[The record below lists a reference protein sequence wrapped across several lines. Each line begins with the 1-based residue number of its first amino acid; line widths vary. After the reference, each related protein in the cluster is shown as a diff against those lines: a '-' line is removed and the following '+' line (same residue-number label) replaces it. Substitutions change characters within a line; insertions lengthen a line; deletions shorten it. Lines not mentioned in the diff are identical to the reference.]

1 LALSTRPAPR
11 TTLDLMIKMF
21 WPVSDTVTLDA
32 LPTAVPSARAHARAI
47 VGEWAM
53 AGMAEDVTLVVSE
66 LVANAV
72 VASGDADRWPADPAA
87 RGVVPAV
94 HLRLWSD
101 RRCIVI
107 EVWDLSSR
115 SPEARQHDPDAE
127 NGRGLLLIEALS
139 ARWGW
144 SSRPGRPGKVVWA
157 EITVE

>member
-1 LALSTRPAPR
+1 
-11 TTLDLMIKMF
+11 MF
-21 WPVSDTVTLDA
+21 WPVSDTVTLEA
-32 LPTAVPSARAHARAI
+32 LPTAVPSARAHARTI

-53 AGMAEDVTLVVSE
+53 ASVADDVTLIVSE

-72 VASGDADRWPADPAA
+72 VASGDADRCPASYPGA
-87 RGVVPAV
+87 RGGVPEV

-107 EVWDLSSR
+107 EVWDLSPR

-127 NGRGLLLIEALS
+127 NGRGLVLIEALS

-144 SSRPGRPGKVVWA
+144 SHTPGRPGKVVWA
-157 EITVE
+157 AITVQ

>member
-1 LALSTRPAPR
+1 MNML
-11 TTLDLMIKMF
+11 
-21 WPVSDTVTLDA
+21 WPVSDTVTLEA
-32 LPTAVPSARAHARAI
+32 APTAVQSARAHARTI

-53 AGMAEDVTLVVSE
+53 ASMAEDVTLIVSE

-72 VASGDADRWPADPAA
+72 VASSDANRWPAHLGA
-87 RGVVPAV
+87 RGGVPAV

-107 EVWDLSSR
+107 GVWDLSPR

-127 NGRGLLLIEALS
+127 NGRGLRLIEALS

-144 SSRPGRPGKVVWA
+144 SSMPGRPGKVVWA

>member
-1 LALSTRPAPR
+1 
-11 TTLDLMIKMF
+11 MINTF
-21 WPVSDTVTLDA
+21 WPASETLTLEA
-32 LPTAVPSARAHARAI
+32 LPTAVPSARAHARTI

-53 AGMAEDVTLVVSE
+53 AGVAEDVTLIVSE

-72 VASGDADRWPADPAA
+72 VASSDADRCPAYPGA
-87 RGVVPAV
+87 RGGAPAV

-107 EVWDLSSR
+107 EVWDLSPR
-115 SPEARQHDPDAE
+115 SPKARQHDPDAE

-144 SSRPGRPGKVVWA
+144 RSMPGRPGKVVWA
-157 EITVE
+157 EINVQ

>member
-1 LALSTRPAPR
+1 
-11 TTLDLMIKMF
+11 MITMF
-21 WPVSDTVTLDA
+21 WPVSDTLTLA
-32 LPTAVPSARAHARAI
+32 ARPTAVPSARAHARTI

-53 AGMAEDVTLVVSE
+53 ASMAEDVTLVVSE

-72 VASGDADRWPADPAA
+72 VASGDADRCTPYPGAGAGAPT
-87 RGVVPAV
+87 V

-101 RRCIVI
+101 RRCIVV
-107 EVWDLSSR
+107 EVWDPSPR
-115 SPEARQHDPDAE
+115 SPEARRHDPDAE

-144 SSRPGRPGKVVWA
+144 SSIPGRPGKVVWA